1 ISNIRQDALHQATS
15 RIVAKTKPA
24 AERPRVVVIEDLNV
38 SGTGEAVQNHHL
50 AQAIADVG
58 LYEFGRQVTYKAAW
72 AGSEVLVADRWY
84 PSSKRCSQCGSIK
97 DTLDLSER
105 VYACVCCGLV
115 LDRDLNAACN
125 LAQLVP
131 TASSA
136 GSHTQ
141 CPVEACGEEKLQP
154 QPGRRRGAGSAP
166 RGSRNRTAV

>member
-1 ISNIRQDALHQATS
+1 
-15 RIVAKTKPA
+15 
-24 AERPRVVVIEDLNV
+24 VVVIEDLNV

-84 PSSKRCSQCGSIK
+84 PSSKRCSQCGAVK

-105 VYACVCCGLV
+105 MYECVCCGLV
-115 LDRDLNAACN
+115 LDRDLNAACT
-125 LAQLVP
+125 LRVAQLAP

-141 CPVEACGEEKLQP
+141 CPVEACREERLQP
-154 QPGRRRGAGSAP
+154 LGSAP